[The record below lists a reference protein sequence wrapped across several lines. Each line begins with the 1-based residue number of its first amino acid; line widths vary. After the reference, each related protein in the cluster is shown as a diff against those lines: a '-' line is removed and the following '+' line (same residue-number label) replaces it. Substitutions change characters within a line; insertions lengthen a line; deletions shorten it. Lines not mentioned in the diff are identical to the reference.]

1 MNSLS
6 VGSHLLNMAN
16 WASQSPEIIQ
26 DAREIR
32 KHFFQYSYF
41 MDTKIKDVDATVKSY
56 SLKASEK

>member
-6 VGSHLLNMAN
+6 VGSHLLNIAN

-32 KHFFQYSYF
+32 KHCFQYYF
-41 MDTKIKDVDATVKSY
+41 MDTKIKDIDATVKSY